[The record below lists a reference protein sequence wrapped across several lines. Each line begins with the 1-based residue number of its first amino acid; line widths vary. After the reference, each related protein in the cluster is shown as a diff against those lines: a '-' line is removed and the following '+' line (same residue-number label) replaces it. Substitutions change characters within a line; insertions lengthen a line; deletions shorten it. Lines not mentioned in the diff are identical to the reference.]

1 MPQRLT
7 RINRQELLQK
17 PKDRYYN
24 CGGKGKAA
32 EYYLENS
39 GVLKEKSK
47 LSIKICQKKKK
58 K

>member
-24 CGGKGKAA
+24 CGGKEKAA

-39 GVLKEKSK
+39 GVLKEKPK
-47 LSIKICQKKKK
+47 LSIKTCQKKKK